1 MRRSGT
7 RALSVQ
13 VVTPTPPTQQCS
25 IALWRGYVAAQF
37 YVRSRDRDEA
47 LGFSQAF
54 RTWRF
59 PWEERKPIERDPSAL
74 AALAALEADLLANR
88 WERMRR
94 ARGAEWYELR
104 FRRSALP
111 PSLTQSAPAPASK
124 PRPRSRPKVI
134 ATAPRHR
141 APAS

>member
-7 RALSVQ
+7 WALSVQ
-13 VVTPTPPTQQCS
+13 VVTPTPPTPQCS
-25 IALWRGYVAAQF
+25 IALWRGYVVGQF
-37 YVRSRDRDEA
+37 YVRSPDRDEA
-47 LGFSQAF
+47 LCFSQTF

-59 PWEERKPIERDPSAL
+59 PWEQRRPIEQDPSAL

-104 FRRSALP
+104 FRRRVLAPDLAEPPLLRRRTSGRALV
-111 PSLTQSAPAPASK
+111 SG
-124 PRPRSRPKVI
+124 
-134 ATAPRHR
+134 
-141 APAS
+141 